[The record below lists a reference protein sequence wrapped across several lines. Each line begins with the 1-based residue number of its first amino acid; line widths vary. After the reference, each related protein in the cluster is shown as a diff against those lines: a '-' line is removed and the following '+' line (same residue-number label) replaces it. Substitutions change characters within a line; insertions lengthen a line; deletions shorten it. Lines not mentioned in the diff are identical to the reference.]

1 MRKYPMP
8 SVLYRLLTTPIG
20 RQWEEARLVS
30 STREV
35 IRGMTGSWTAS
46 WLKISDTFSLI
57 QRSVSSYRYMQK
69 NCNESFSPWTVQS
82 YINCT
87 WRKIVARVVLLW
99 QLNFM
104 IVVICTIWNL
114 LLWGLLSYIHGQVL
128 PVTVVTSMYCIERR
142 VIPLGQQ
149 FSSWTV
155 EFYINICDI

>member
-8 SVLYRLLTTPIG
+8 NVLYRLLTTPIG

-87 WRKIVARVVLLW
+87 WYMKKNCNESCSPLTAE
-99 QLNFM
+99 FYD
-104 IVVICTIWNL
+104 CCD
-114 LLWGLLSYIHGQVL
+114 
-128 PVTVVTSMYCIERR
+128 MYHMKFITMR
-142 VIPLGQQ
+142 VIVLYT
-149 FSSWTV
+149 WTS
-155 EFYINICDI
+155 ITSNCCDKYVLY